1 MTPDEHGALLD
12 VVSAGID
19 AVSKNLSAM
28 VGQPIEVSASAVSM
42 VPVRSLADFVGGPAA
57 AVVGIY
63 LGVSGDLQGHLIL
76 FLVEPQALK
85 MADLLWENLP
95 GTATQLD
102 AGTLSALA
110 EAGNVAGSAFLNT
123 LADRASLVIVPS
135 APSVLMDMAGAI
147 LSVLQAEL
155 LLVAEEAMVIETEFS
170 GSVRGVMMLLPD
182 PDSLSKLLLRLRP
195 PA

>member
-76 FLVEPQALK
+76 FLVEPQAMGQRLVRAK
-85 MADLLWENLP
+85 RKIRDAGVSFEIPSPDEWPARIGPVLDASHADL
-95 GTATQLD
+95 
-102 AGTLSALA
+102 
-110 EAGNVAGSAFLNT
+110 
-123 LADRASLVIVPS
+123 
-135 APSVLMDMAGAI
+135 
-147 LSVLQAEL
+147 
-155 LLVAEEAMVIETEFS
+155 
-170 GSVRGVMMLLPD
+170 
-182 PDSLSKLLLRLRP
+182 
-195 PA
+195 